1 MNSNV
6 WAKTILSSYPYL
18 VKLASSID
26 RVVERKALYSFY
38 VTSANFSSNNIYDLA
53 NKLIELSQRKIV
65 LINIKVLTEN
75 ALKNCSKEEAK
86 LLIAKHIAKKKS
98 NEICDMLKIPNRT
111 YFRKVSQ
118 AESHFEKVL
127 SKLGF
132 PPSRLENYLKDESW
146 ITETKNK
153 YEHTNNED
161 KMEID
166 YRQME
171 RRACAL
177 I

>member
-6 WAKTILSSYPYL
+6 WAKTTLSSYPYL

-26 RVVERKALYSFY
+26 RIVERKALYSFH
-38 VTSANFSSNNIYDLA
+38 VTSTNFSSNNIYDLA

-65 LINIKVLTEN
+65 LINLKILVEN
-75 ALKNCSKEEAK
+75 ALKSCSKEDAK
-86 LLIAKHIAKKKS
+86 LLIAKYIAKKKS
-98 NEICDMLKIPNRT
+98 NETCELLKIPNRT
-111 YFRKVSQ
+111 YFRKVAQ
-118 AESHFEKVL
+118 AECRFEKAL
-127 SKLGF
+127 SRLGF

-146 ITETKNK
+146 IMETKNK
-153 YEHTNNED
+153 FEHANNED

-171 RRACAL
+171 KKVCAL